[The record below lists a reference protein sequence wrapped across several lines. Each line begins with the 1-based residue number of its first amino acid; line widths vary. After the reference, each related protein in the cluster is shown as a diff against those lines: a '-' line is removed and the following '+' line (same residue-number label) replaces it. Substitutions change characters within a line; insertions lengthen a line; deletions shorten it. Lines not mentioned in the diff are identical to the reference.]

1 MQNKGLV
8 RFLLIVLALVSMF
21 YLSFSIVTGI
31 YGKRAKEYA
40 GGDVM
45 KEYQYLDSISAE
57 KVYLGYTLKECREK
71 EINLG
76 LDLKGGMNITL
87 EVAVVDILKALSGHN
102 NSPDFVQALQMAAER
117 QKTSS
122 QIDFLDLFATAFK
135 EINPQGQLAS
145 IFSTMDLKD
154 KISLKSTND
163 EVVAVLRTEIDDAI
177 NNSFNVLR
185 SRIDRFGVV
194 QPNIQRDRNNVGR
207 ILIELPGVK
216 EPERVRKLLQ
226 GSANLEFWETY
237 DLTEIATNLIEVDRV
252 LASKR
257 SEESPE
263 QEVAATV
270 EAKETVEQ
278 VAPMSEQDSLLAAL
292 KQDSEKSAEAA
303 IDEAQLKK
311 EHPLFAVLQVPGME
325 TGQFGRGPV
334 VGYAHYKDTST
345 INSYFTE
352 RYVKELLPPN
362 LALFWTV
369 KAIDERESIYQ
380 LIAIKT
386 NRDNRAPL
394 GGEVVTDARADFS
407 EMSAYANVSMS
418 MNNEGAKIWARM
430 TKENIGKSIAIVLDG
445 YVYSFPTVNTKITGG
460 QSQITG
466 NFTVEEAKDLANVL
480 KSGKM
485 LAPARIVHEDVVG
498 PSLGQEAINR
508 GLISFVIAFFI
519 VMLYMIFYYGAIPG
533 LIADIALLANIFFLL
548 GILASFSAVLTLPGI
563 AGIVLTM
570 GMAVDA
576 NVLIYERAREEMSA
590 GKSMKR
596 AIGDGFKGAISAIID
611 ANLTTLITGIVLS
624 VFGTGPIKGFAN
636 TLIIGIITSFISAVF
651 LTRLM
656 LDAYANSKNAKE
668 LPFTTKI
675 TAGWFQNTSF
685 DFVGKR
691 KYAYIFSGVL
701 VLITVISFATRG
713 FSLGIDFSGGRNYV
727 VSFNESVKTQDVRDM
742 LSDAFDGEQV
752 QVITIGSDNQVRIST
767 KYKIDETAEEIN
779 DEIESRLYEHLK
791 PLLDDASLEEFS
803 EFHILS
809 SGKVGPTIADDIKRA
824 AVWAVLFAIVAIG
837 LYILLRFRNVS
848 YSVGATVG
856 LTHDALL
863 TLGIFSLFYG
873 VLPFSLEIDQA
884 FIAAV
889 LTVVGYSV
897 NSTVVIF
904 DRIRENVRLYPKRD
918 KKTVINDSINLTL
931 SRNFSTFM
939 STILVLF
946 IIFVFGGET
955 IRGFIFAMLFGIVM
969 GTYSSIFL
977 ASPIAYEFLKKK
989 EEKEALK
996 AKK

>member
-1 MQNKGLV
+1 
-8 RFLLIVLALVSMF
+8 
-21 YLSFSIVTGI
+21 
-31 YGKRAKEYA
+31 
-40 GGDVM
+40 
-45 KEYQYLDSISAE
+45 
-57 KVYLGYTLKECREK
+57 
-71 EINLG
+71 
-76 LDLKGGMNITL
+76 
-87 EVAVVDILKALSGHN
+87 
-102 NSPDFVQALQMAAER
+102 
-117 QKTSS
+117 
-122 QIDFLDLFATAFK
+122 
-135 EINPQGQLAS
+135 
-145 IFSTMDLKD
+145 
-154 KISLKSTND
+154 
-163 EVVAVLRTEIDDAI
+163 
-177 NNSFNVLR
+177 
-185 SRIDRFGVV
+185 
-194 QPNIQRDRNNVGR
+194 
-207 ILIELPGVK
+207 
-216 EPERVRKLLQ
+216 
-226 GSANLEFWETY
+226 
-237 DLTEIATNLIEVDRV
+237 
-252 LASKR
+252 
-257 SEESPE
+257 
-263 QEVAATV
+263 
-270 EAKETVEQ
+270 
-278 VAPMSEQDSLLAAL
+278 
-292 KQDSEKSAEAA
+292 
-303 IDEAQLKK
+303 
-311 EHPLFAVLQVPGME
+311 
-325 TGQFGRGPV
+325 
-334 VGYAHYKDTST
+334 
-345 INSYFTE
+345 
-352 RYVKELLPPN
+352 
-362 LALFWTV
+362 
-369 KAIDERESIYQ
+369 
-380 LIAIKT
+380 
-386 NRDNRAPL
+386 
-394 GGEVVTDARADFS
+394 
-407 EMSAYANVSMS
+407 
-418 MNNEGAKIWARM
+418 
-430 TKENIGKSIAIVLDG
+430 
-445 YVYSFPTVNTKITGG
+445 
-460 QSQITG
+460 
-466 NFTVEEAKDLANVL
+466 
-480 KSGKM
+480 
-485 LAPARIVHEDVVG
+485 
-498 PSLGQEAINR
+498 
-508 GLISFVIAFFI
+508 
-519 VMLYMIFYYGAIPG
+519 MIFYYGAIPG